1 MAVRVLAR
9 LAVRILVHSKSNLHL
24 WLNFAIMAVRR
35 HGEGEAQAGDVALQL
50 WARGHNAHLHQSQ
63 RVRELT
69 PHKPQISSGLVRIAI
84 LHKFEEIFVLMSSSP
99 SSDRK
104 GFELDQQTSYTDKAM
119 LEQDLFR
126 QIVSKTA
133 R

>member
-1 MAVRVLAR
+1 
-9 LAVRILVHSKSNLHL
+9 
-24 WLNFAIMAVRR
+24 MAVRR

-63 RVRELT
+63 RVRRA
-69 PHKPQISSGLVRIAI
+69 HKPQISSGLVQIAI
-84 LHKFEEIFVLMSSSP
+84 LHKFEEIFVLMCSSP

-133 R
+133 RYVHVCLCL